1 MNDVV
6 INKMQSIQRCVARAR
21 EEYEKDPATFDSDYT
36 RQDAAVLNILRACEQ
51 AIDLANYV
59 IRQHKMGVPTA
70 SADSFALLQQQGVIT
85 DELRRKMT
93 TMVHFRNLLVHQY
106 QQMNLEIVQTVIAS
120 GLGDL
125 LQLSD
130 TVWRWL
136 NDRQQQD

>member
-21 EEYEKDPATFDSDYT
+21 EEYAKDPATFDSDYT

-59 IRQHKMGVPTA
+59 IKQHKMGVPTA

-85 DELRRKMT
+85 EELRRKMT
-93 TMVHFRNLLVHQY
+93 AMVHFRNLLVHQY
-106 QQMNLEIVQTVIAS
+106 QRTNLEIVQAVITA
-120 GLGDL
+120 GLDDL
-125 LQLSD
+125 LQFND
-130 TVWRWL
+130 VVWRWL
-136 NDRQQQD
+136 K